1 MSIYTC
7 ARLWNMVLP
16 FFYWRNW
23 NSICGRSG
31 HSPVQCT
38 IPERTEPNPQRTHL
52 YDFASAHPHGRRG
65 PSDPGQLPT
74 WSVSVPVIR
83 TQIHNLPTRQRSIQ
97 RKVSPRGPD
106 GQFAWTRV
114 SPHIPRATKNA
125 LLTAC
130 ECCLVS
136 VVLVGTCRVL
146 QWHSP
151 VPPESNYSPRL
162 QQPPHHGGE
171 PIETASRQCDWSDH
185 RRRSCRCKPSVGN
198 SMQLQDIGLMKWW

>member
-1 MSIYTC
+1 MSTYTYAC
-7 ARLWNMVLP
+7 LWNTRMVLP
-16 FFYWRNW
+16 LYWRNW

-38 IPERTEPNPQRTHL
+38 IPERTEPNLQRTHL
-52 YDFASAHPHGRRG
+52 YGFASAHQHERRG
-65 PSDPGQLPT
+65 PSDPGQSPT

-106 GQFAWTRV
+106 GQFAWKRA
-114 SPHIPRATKNA
+114 SPHILRATKNA
-125 LLTAC
+125 LLSAS
-130 ECCLVS
+130 ECRLIS
-136 VVLVGTCRVL
+136 VVLVGRVL

-171 PIETASRQCDWSDH
+171 PISTASRQCDWSDH
-185 RRRSCRCKPSVGN
+185 RRRSCQCKPSVGN
-198 SMQLQDIGLMKWW
+198 SMQLQDIGLMTRS